1 MNKPIALTVAA
12 LLAPVFAT
20 TLVHAASN
28 VQVKVE
34 NKCGNPTPYVIQKK
48 GSSLNTSLSPR
59 ASITHALDAG
69 DRIVV
74 GKSVIHTVSAASA
87 KQPVIVC
94 IK

>member
-1 MNKPIALTVAA
+1 MKKHIALTVAA
-12 LLAPVFAT
+12 LLAAVSSAS
-20 TLVHAASN
+20 LVYAASS

-34 NKCGNPTPYVIQKK
+34 NKCDSPTPYVIQKK

-59 ASITHALDAG
+59 ASITHSLDAG

-94 IK
+94 NK

>member
-1 MNKPIALTVAA
+1 MKKHIALAVAA
-12 LLAPVFAT
+12 LLAAVSST
-20 TLVHAASN
+20 SLVHAASS

-34 NKCGNPTPYVIQKK
+34 NKCG
-48 GSSLNTSLSPR
+48 
-59 ASITHALDAG
+59 SITHSLDAG

-94 IK
+94 NK